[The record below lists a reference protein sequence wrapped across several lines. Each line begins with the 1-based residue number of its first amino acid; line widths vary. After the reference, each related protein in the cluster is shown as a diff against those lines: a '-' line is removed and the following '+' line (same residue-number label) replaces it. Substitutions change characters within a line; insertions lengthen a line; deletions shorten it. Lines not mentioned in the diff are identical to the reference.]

1 MFFIQIT
8 IMSYNILYWNERDA
22 KWLPTGSNNI
32 PDVDTAR
39 TRMRAMAEQCGHCV
53 SFKLEE
59 VDVLATLTDFEY
71 ECATTPV

>member
-1 MFFIQIT
+1 M
-8 IMSYNILYWNERDA
+8 YNILYWNERDA
-22 KWLPTGSNNI
+22 KWLDTGSTNI
-32 PDVDTAR
+32 PDLDTAR
-39 TRMRAMAEQCGHCV
+39 TRMRAMAEQCGHSV